1 MSGFKNSPF
10 SKRLRASHRDG
21 DLVEGESSKRPRVNP
36 IFSVGKNLSSSS
48 STPTLDSRSTTE
60 SSSGGPESPV
70 DIHRPLFTVVP
81 GTRLPRIQ
89 KDYGD
94 RFVPSKDTGDM
105 RTSYHLMEEG
115 GIPSTPSKCRIIPS
129 ESDALK
135 GKYLVLL
142 LNISGTKLW
151 TQNKPILSSLR
162 YCIQK

>member
-21 DLVEGESSKRPRVNP
+21 DLDEGERSKKPRVNP
-36 IFSVGKNLSSSS
+36 IFGVGSSSSSS
-48 STPTLDSRSTTE
+48 STPALDSRCTTE

-70 DIHRPLFTVVP
+70 DLHRPSFTVS
-81 GTRLPRIQ
+81 GTRMPRIQ

-115 GIPSTPSKCRIIPS
+115 GAPLTPSKSRIIPL

-135 GKYLVLL
+135 GQYLVLL
-142 LNISGTKLW
+142 LDL
-151 TQNKPILSSLR
+151 
-162 YCIQK
+162 